1 MDRRAR
7 GRDSAGSLS
16 GWRLSSRSLS
26 SSALHRRTTCVDC
39 FRSSHCPC
47 VCTFTESFT
56 AWILLFLVQSCLVSA
71 RRTDLHRRLGVFAG
85 LLVVPMLV
93 SGVTVALAWARQES
107 SVAVGALARE
117 SRLVVMVIPLASV
130 LLFASLAGIGLYMRR
145 RSDVHKRLM
154 LLATIALLPPA
165 LGRIPILAANGPA
178 AFFGVTLLFV
188 LSIVLYDYRTWR
200 RVHPASLWGGLCL
213 AASFPGRIA
222 LANTDAWQTFARWL
236 TS

>member
-1 MDRRAR
+1 
-7 GRDSAGSLS
+7 
-16 GWRLSSRSLS
+16 
-26 SSALHRRTTCVDC
+26 
-39 FRSSHCPC
+39 
-47 VCTFTESFT
+47 
-56 AWILLFLVQSCLVSA
+56 
-71 RRTDLHRRLGVFAG
+71 
-85 LLVVPMLV
+85 MLV